1 MPVGTAVAVGG
12 AGTAVAVGGT
22 GTAVAV
28 GGVTP
33 ASPRESRCDTT
44 RTRAAGTVEIACAV
58 PEMASTV
65 VEITRSLNCLRR
77 PTGTPTATPCATG
90 GEVVVLAASPL
101 TTSTPCTTG

>member
-44 RTRAAGTVEIACAV
+44 RTRAAGTVEMACAV
-58 PEMASTV
+58 PEMVSTV

-77 PTGTPTATPCATG
+77 PTGTPCATG
-90 GEVVVLAASPL
+90 GKVVGLAASPL